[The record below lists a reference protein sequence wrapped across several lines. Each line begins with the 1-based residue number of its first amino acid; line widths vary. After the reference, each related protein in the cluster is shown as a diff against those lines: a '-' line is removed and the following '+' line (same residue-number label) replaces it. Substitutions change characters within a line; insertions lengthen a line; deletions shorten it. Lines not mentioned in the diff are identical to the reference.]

1 MVNLAWRYRRG
12 FMEVVVFE
20 LYLEEERI
28 SPRKSWMRVTI
39 ANQYSMAQEFGLS
52 TWLFNTEIKDGWK
65 KA

>member
-39 ANQYSMAQEFGLS
+39 ANQYSMA
-52 TWLFNTEIKDGWK
+52 
-65 KA
+65 